1 MRCEGTTQSGEQCRC
16 RVTAPA
22 RFCHH
27 HKPRVGRSSDGAEI
41 AKAFYDD
48 LVEQAYRETERI
60 FDHGQTYTRGG
71 IIESYELRFATGNE
85 ELGRDGIVW
94 SAGQPSNLEKTK
106 VYRPA
111 IAVGQRGSPGE
122 FQKLAKDPTW
132 KDNHSTVVEGLNS
145 GSLTLSVNKR
155 VPRAK
160 REQAKLQLE
169 KIEGVLD
176 KLLTRQ
182 FEREW
187 AAALEDGFAIW
198 EMVGDPL
205 SKLAYRRAWTVDSW
219 LLDEEERVWEGVS
232 FKTSG
237 SSGTTYQL
245 PSEKLLLYS
254 HGRKGM
260 NLPGESQ
267 LRFAAPH
274 ILCKQAL
281 IKIDMQAV
289 TSHGMGWRVIEAEL
303 GAQDAGDDEQTVEVL
318 SAGKA
323 ADNPTLKLAPGRTLN
338 WIGPSSTLPDFATRV
353 AVHEAAIDKSLG
365 ARAAR
370 MEKATYANADLV
382 DRVDRR
388 TVRHY
393 GDLYADF
400 VGAELV
406 PVIGRQLFGD
416 AYIEPGPTA
425 EFGLKSDGQSAAVL
439 VQLIQQGVITP
450 TDKDEEVIR
459 KQFNLPPR
467 TDKEPAQG
475 AAEPSA
481 SVRDIKDRLQ
491 GDADAA

>member
-1 MRCEGTTQSGEQCRC
+1 MRCEGKTRSGEQCRC
-16 RVTAPA
+16 TVSAPA

-27 HKPRVGRSSDGAEI
+27 HRPRVGPSGSKADAAEL
-41 AKAFYDD
+41 AKAAYYD
-48 LVEQAYRETERI
+48 LVERAYRETERI
-60 FDHGQTYTRGG
+60 FDHGQTYTTGYVV
-71 IIESYELRFATGNE
+71 ESYELRFATGNE
-85 ELGRDGIVW
+85 EIGRDGIAW

-106 VYRPA
+106 NYRPA

-132 KDNHSTVVEGLNS
+132 ADNFSTVVEGLNS

-155 VPRAK
+155 VPRGQLDQA
-160 REQAKLQLE
+160 REQLE
-169 KIEGVLD
+169 AIEGVLG
-176 KLLTRQ
+176 KLLTKQ

-187 AAALEDGFAIW
+187 AKSLEDGFSIW

-205 SKLAYRRAWTVDSW
+205 TKLAYRRAWTVDAW
-219 LLDEEERVWEGVS
+219 LLDEDERVWEGVS

-237 SSGTTYQL
+237 TSGTVYQL
-245 PSEKLLLYS
+245 PAEKLLLYS
-254 HGRKGM
+254 HNRTGM
-260 NLPGESQ
+260 NLPGEPQ

-281 IKIDMQAV
+281 IRIDMQAV
-289 TSHGMGWRVIEAEL
+289 TSHGMGWRVIESEL
-303 GAQDAGDDEQTVEVL
+303 GAQDAGDDDQSVEVL
-318 SAGKA
+318 GAGKA
-323 ADNPTLKLAPGRTLN
+323 TDNPTLKLAPGRTLK
-338 WIGPSSTLPDFATRV
+338 WIGPSSTLPDFASRV

-400 VGAELV
+400 VGTELV
-406 PVIGRQLFGD
+406 PVIGRQLFGE
-416 AYIEPGPTA
+416 AYIDPGPTA

-467 TDKEPAQG
+467 VESELAEPAN
-475 AAEPSA
+475 
-481 SVRDIKDRLQ
+481 VRSMADRL
-491 GDADAA
+491 GGADAA